1 MISSDCLP
9 QSPFR
14 ISDSEASERAS
25 MPEVYKFGKT
35 ASSLLPIYS
44 TSFLPPP
51 SRGFEL
57 RASRV

>member
-1 MISSDCLP
+1 MISSVCLP

-44 TSFLPPP
+44 TSFLLLVALNYVP
-51 SRGFEL
+51 L
-57 RASRV
+57 VCKL

>member
-1 MISSDCLP
+1 MISSVCLP

-35 ASSLLPIYS
+35 ASSYLFDFLLLLLAALNYV
-44 TSFLPPP
+44 PPVCK
-51 SRGFEL
+51 L
-57 RASRV
+57 

>member
-1 MISSDCLP
+1 MISSVCLP

-35 ASSLLPIYS
+35 PSYLFDFLP
-44 TSFLPPP
+44 PPP

>member
-1 MISSDCLP
+1 MISSVCLP

-35 ASSLLPIYS
+35 ASSYLFD
-44 TSFLPPP
+44 FLPP

>member
-25 MPEVYKFGKT
+25 MPINSER
-35 ASSLLPIYS
+35 LPLRIYS
-44 TSFLPPP
+44 TSFLLLVALNYVPPVCK
-51 SRGFEL
+51 L
-57 RASRV
+57 